1 MTTTLDEIDTSAVPD
16 RFAAMEKAF
25 GSAPALLPTLTPA
38 AKEAAPK
45 PRRNSSISMPLYV
58 WELLREEGFKTR
70 QTQNVIIMK
79 GLKAMGLP
87 IAEEDLVDCRGQ
99 R

>member
-1 MTTTLDEIDTSAVPD
+1 
-16 RFAAMEKAF
+16 
-25 GSAPALLPTLTPA
+25 
-38 AKEAAPK
+38 
-45 PRRNSSISMPLYV
+45 MPLYV